1 MSTAYHPQTDGQSE
15 RTIQTL
21 EDMLRVC
28 VIDFKGNWNDHLPL
42 IEFAYNNSYHASI
55 GMPPCE
61 ALYGRRC
68 RYPLCWDEVGEHKII
83 GPELVQQ
90 TMEMVGLIRKRLVA
104 AQDRQ
109 KKPDLHRAASK
120 DNGPKR
126 TSAEE
131 QDCEA
136 GSKNHT
142 KHSQDFTIIKNT
154 SQAFKKGPNLRKRFR
169 ALGFKCFDLVLGA
182 WGNHECASI
191 NRIYGFYDECK
202 RRFNA
207 KLWKTFTDCFNCLPV
222 AAVVDDKILCMYGGM
237 SPDLNNLDQIKN
249 LPRPTAI
256 PDTGLLCDLLWSD
269 PSNDVKGWG
278 LNDRGVS
285 FTFGPD
291 KMSEFLAKHDL
302 DLVCRAHQLIGGGSG
317 YDYKSVR
324 RWTTQRKLGY
334 SLIECEKIFVP
345 IHKEAHWCLAVI
357 NRKDEKFQYL
367 DSLKGGDRQVM
378 KVLGKT
384 FTKEVVEAMASFNKK
399 PLIMALSNPTSQAE
413 CTAEEAYNW
422 SEGRTV
428 FASGSPFDPVKYN
441 DQLFIPGQA
450 NNAYIFPGLGLGLVM
465 SGAIRMHDE
474 MLLVASEALA
484 CQVTQE
490 HYDKG
495 MTFPPFSNIRTIS
508 ANIAAKVAAKA
519 YDLGT
524 QEEAAE
530 AYDIAAMVPTIL
542 TGLLSHS
549 SKRSLQL
556 LCTTRTLITK
566 GSGVNKKYQMSI
578 LPPKAIK
585 DFTNFN

>member
-1 MSTAYHPQTDGQSE
+1 
-15 RTIQTL
+15 
-21 EDMLRVC
+21 
-28 VIDFKGNWNDHLPL
+28 
-42 IEFAYNNSYHASI
+42 
-55 GMPPCE
+55 
-61 ALYGRRC
+61 
-68 RYPLCWDEVGEHKII
+68 
-83 GPELVQQ
+83 
-90 TMEMVGLIRKRLVA
+90 
-104 AQDRQ
+104 
-109 KKPDLHRAASK
+109 
-120 DNGPKR
+120 
-126 TSAEE
+126 
-131 QDCEA
+131 
-136 GSKNHT
+136 
-142 KHSQDFTIIKNT
+142 
-154 SQAFKKGPNLRKRFR
+154 
-169 ALGFKCFDLVLGA
+169 
-182 WGNHECASI
+182 
-191 NRIYGFYDECK
+191 
-202 RRFNA
+202 
-207 KLWKTFTDCFNCLPV
+207 
-222 AAVVDDKILCMYGGM
+222 MYGGL

-256 PDTGLLCDLLWSD
+256 PDTSLLCDLLWSD

-302 DLVCRAHQLIGGGSG
+302 DLVYRVHQ
-317 YDYKSVR
+317 
-324 RWTTQRKLGY
+324 
-334 SLIECEKIFVP
+334 
-345 IHKEAHWCLAVI
+345 
-357 NRKDEKFQYL
+357 
-367 DSLKGGDRQVM
+367 
-378 KVLGKT
+378 
-384 FTKEVVEAMASFNKK
+384 VVEDGYEFFAERQLVTIFSAPNYYGEFDNAGAMMSVDGNLMCSFQK

-422 SEGRTV
+422 SEGRAV

-474 MLLVASEALA
+474 MLLAASEALA

-519 YDLGT
+519 YDLGLATRLPRPEDLVKFAKSCMYSPNYRIYRSWKQEFVKDLPEQKNGCGT

>member
-1 MSTAYHPQTDGQSE
+1 MYS
-15 RTIQTL
+15 
-21 EDMLRVC
+21 
-28 VIDFKGNWNDHLPL
+28 
-42 IEFAYNNSYHASI
+42 
-55 GMPPCE
+55 
-61 ALYGRRC
+61 
-68 RYPLCWDEVGEHKII
+68 
-83 GPELVQQ
+83 
-90 TMEMVGLIRKRLVA
+90 GL
-104 AQDRQ
+104 
-109 KKPDLHRAASK
+109 
-120 DNGPKR
+120 
-126 TSAEE
+126 
-131 QDCEA
+131 
-136 GSKNHT
+136 
-142 KHSQDFTIIKNT
+142 
-154 SQAFKKGPNLRKRFR
+154 
-169 ALGFKCFDLVLGA
+169 
-182 WGNHECASI
+182 
-191 NRIYGFYDECK
+191 
-202 RRFNA
+202 
-207 KLWKTFTDCFNCLPV
+207 
-222 AAVVDDKILCMYGGM
+222 

-256 PDTGLLCDLLWSD
+256 PDTGLLCDLLRSD

-302 DLVCRAHQLIGGGSG
+302 DLVYRAHQVVEDGYEFFAERQLVTIFSALNYCGEFDNAGAMMGVDGNLMCSFQLIGGGSG

-367 DSLKGGDRQVM
+367 DSLKGWDRQVM
-378 KVLGKT
+378 KVL
-384 FTKEVVEAMASFNKK
+384 E
-399 PLIMALSNPTSQAE
+399 
-413 CTAEEAYNW
+413 
-422 SEGRTV
+422 
-428 FASGSPFDPVKYN
+428 
-441 DQLFIPGQA
+441 

-474 MLLVASEALA
+474 MLLAASEALA
-484 CQVTQE
+484 CQVTHE

>member
-1 MSTAYHPQTDGQSE
+1 MNAPLSIEYMDFMMNVSDDSMLNYGKPLLTVSTVFLWLLLLMIRYYAY
-15 RTIQTL
+15 
-21 EDMLRVC
+21 
-28 VIDFKGNWNDHLPL
+28 
-42 IEFAYNNSYHASI
+42 
-55 GMPPCE
+55 
-61 ALYGRRC
+61 
-68 RYPLCWDEVGEHKII
+68 
-83 GPELVQQ
+83 
-90 TMEMVGLIRKRLVA
+90 
-104 AQDRQ
+104 
-109 KKPDLHRAASK
+109 
-120 DNGPKR
+120 
-126 TSAEE
+126 
-131 QDCEA
+131 
-136 GSKNHT
+136 
-142 KHSQDFTIIKNT
+142 
-154 SQAFKKGPNLRKRFR
+154 
-169 ALGFKCFDLVLGA
+169 
-182 WGNHECASI
+182 
-191 NRIYGFYDECK
+191 
-202 RRFNA
+202 
-207 KLWKTFTDCFNCLPV
+207 
-222 AAVVDDKILCMYGGM
+222 
-237 SPDLNNLDQIKN
+237 
-249 LPRPTAI
+249 
-256 PDTGLLCDLLWSD
+256 

-302 DLVCRAHQLIGGGSG
+302 DLVCRAHQVVEDGYEFFTERQLALIGGGSG

-324 RWTTQRKLGY
+324 RWTTQKKLEY

-357 NRKDEKFQYL
+357 NRKYEKFQYL

-378 KVLGKT
+378 KVLAIKPTVLIGTSGQGKT

-422 SEGRTV
+422 SEGRSV

-441 DQLFIPGQA
+441 DQLFIPG
-450 NNAYIFPGLGLGLVM
+450 
-465 SGAIRMHDE
+465 
-474 MLLVASEALA
+474 
-484 CQVTQE
+484 
-490 HYDKG
+490 
-495 MTFPPFSNIRTIS
+495 
-508 ANIAAKVAAKA
+508 
-519 YDLGT
+519 

>member
-1 MSTAYHPQTDGQSE
+1 
-15 RTIQTL
+15 
-21 EDMLRVC
+21 
-28 VIDFKGNWNDHLPL
+28 
-42 IEFAYNNSYHASI
+42 
-55 GMPPCE
+55 
-61 ALYGRRC
+61 
-68 RYPLCWDEVGEHKII
+68 
-83 GPELVQQ
+83 
-90 TMEMVGLIRKRLVA
+90 
-104 AQDRQ
+104 
-109 KKPDLHRAASK
+109 
-120 DNGPKR
+120 
-126 TSAEE
+126 
-131 QDCEA
+131 
-136 GSKNHT
+136 
-142 KHSQDFTIIKNT
+142 
-154 SQAFKKGPNLRKRFR
+154 
-169 ALGFKCFDLVLGA
+169 
-182 WGNHECASI
+182 
-191 NRIYGFYDECK
+191 
-202 RRFNA
+202 
-207 KLWKTFTDCFNCLPV
+207 
-222 AAVVDDKILCMYGGM
+222 MYGGL

-249 LPRPTAI
+249 LPRPTAK
-256 PDTGLLCDLLWSD
+256 PNTGLLCDLLWSD

-285 FTFGPD
+285 FTFRPD

-302 DLVCRAHQLIGGGSG
+302 DLVVEDGYEFFAERQLVTIFSAPDYCGEFDNAGAMMSVDGNLMCSFQLIGGGSG

-345 IHKEAHWCLAVI
+345 IHKEAYWCLAVI

-367 DSLKGGDRQVM
+367 DSLKGWDRQVM
-378 KVLGKT
+378 KVL
-384 FTKEVVEAMASFNKK
+384 TKI
-399 PLIMALSNPTSQAE
+399 PL
-413 CTAEEAYNW
+413 EETRQKIW
-422 SEGRTV
+422 
-428 FASGSPFDPVKYN
+428 PVDSK
-441 DQLFIPGQA
+441 A

-474 MLLVASEALA
+474 MLLAASEALA
-484 CQVTQE
+484 CQVTNE

-530 AYDIAAMVPTIL
+530 AYDITAMVPTIL

-556 LCTTRTLITK
+556 LCTTRTLVTK

>member
-1 MSTAYHPQTDGQSE
+1 MNAPLSIEY
-15 RTIQTL
+15 
-21 EDMLRVC
+21 M
-28 VIDFKGNWNDHLPL
+28 DFMMN
-42 IEFAYNNSYHASI
+42 
-55 GMPPCE
+55 
-61 ALYGRRC
+61 
-68 RYPLCWDEVGEHKII
+68 
-83 GPELVQQ
+83 
-90 TMEMVGLIRKRLVA
+90 
-104 AQDRQ
+104 
-109 KKPDLHRAASK
+109 
-120 DNGPKR
+120 
-126 TSAEE
+126 
-131 QDCEA
+131 
-136 GSKNHT
+136 
-142 KHSQDFTIIKNT
+142 
-154 SQAFKKGPNLRKRFR
+154 
-169 ALGFKCFDLVLGA
+169 
-182 WGNHECASI
+182 
-191 NRIYGFYDECK
+191 
-202 RRFNA
+202 
-207 KLWKTFTDCFNCLPV
+207 
-222 AAVVDDKILCMYGGM
+222 
-237 SPDLNNLDQIKN
+237 
-249 LPRPTAI
+249 
-256 PDTGLLCDLLWSD
+256 
-269 PSNDVKGWG
+269 
-278 LNDRGVS
+278 
-285 FTFGPD
+285 
-291 KMSEFLAKHDL
+291 
-302 DLVCRAHQLIGGGSG
+302 LIGGGSG

-378 KVLGKT
+378 KVLVCCGKLVVKLIGTSGQGKT

-399 PLIMALSNPTSQAE
+399 PLIMALSNPTSQVE

-474 MLLVASEALA
+474 MLLAASEALA

-542 TGLLSHS
+542 TGLQSHS

-556 LCTTRTLITK
+556 LCNTRTLITK

>member
-1 MSTAYHPQTDGQSE
+1 MNAPLSIEY
-15 RTIQTL
+15 
-21 EDMLRVC
+21 V
-28 VIDFKGNWNDHLPL
+28 DFMMN
-42 IEFAYNNSYHASI
+42 
-55 GMPPCE
+55 
-61 ALYGRRC
+61 
-68 RYPLCWDEVGEHKII
+68 
-83 GPELVQQ
+83 
-90 TMEMVGLIRKRLVA
+90 
-104 AQDRQ
+104 
-109 KKPDLHRAASK
+109 
-120 DNGPKR
+120 
-126 TSAEE
+126 
-131 QDCEA
+131 
-136 GSKNHT
+136 
-142 KHSQDFTIIKNT
+142 
-154 SQAFKKGPNLRKRFR
+154 
-169 ALGFKCFDLVLGA
+169 
-182 WGNHECASI
+182 
-191 NRIYGFYDECK
+191 
-202 RRFNA
+202 
-207 KLWKTFTDCFNCLPV
+207 
-222 AAVVDDKILCMYGGM
+222 
-237 SPDLNNLDQIKN
+237 IKN

-256 PDTGLLCDLLWSD
+256 PDTGLLYDLLWSD

-278 LNDRGVS
+278 LNDKGVS

-302 DLVCRAHQLIGGGSG
+302 DLVCRAHQVVEDGYEFFAERQLVTIFSAPNYCGEFDNAGAMMSVDGNMMCSFQLIGGGSG

-357 NRKDEKFQYL
+357 NRKYEKFQYL

-378 KVLGKT
+378 KVLAIKPTVLIGTSGQGKT

-474 MLLVASEALA
+474 MLLAASEALA

-566 GSGVNKKYQMSI
+566 GSGVNKKYQISI